1 MVIYTKKGDGIEGEV
16 LIAFFRKMKS
26 LTTIAGSGKHRQQRV
41 TLIGT
46 PARCFINKE
55 IKSLEGKTS

>member
-1 MVIYTKKGDGIEGEV
+1 MSIYYKKGDGIEGEV

-26 LTTIAGSGKHRQQRV
+26 LTTIAGTGQHRQQRV

-46 PARCFINKE
+46 PAKCFINKE
-55 IKSLEGKTS
+55 VRSLEKKLA